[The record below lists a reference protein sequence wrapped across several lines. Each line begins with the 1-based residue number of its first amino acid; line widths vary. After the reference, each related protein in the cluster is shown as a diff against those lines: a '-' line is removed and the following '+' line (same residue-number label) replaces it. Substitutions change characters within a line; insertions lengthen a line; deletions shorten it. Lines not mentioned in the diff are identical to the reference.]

1 MTEEVKLL
9 IQLNANGIVSKCF
22 AVRDNSK
29 TLFRTIHFLQASS
42 STEGELSLKRKL
54 LPRLKEKKYIKS

>member
-29 TLFRTIHFLQASS
+29 TLFVSNNTLFTGFQ
-42 STEGELSLKRKL
+42 
-54 LPRLKEKKYIKS
+54 